1 MAYDDG
7 SSFGDGWGIA
17 HLSSMPITM
26 SYGLLLLG
34 VLILLVVLKI
44 LFAGASVSA
53 SAGARGGV

>member
-7 SSFGDGWGIA
+7 SSFTDGWGLT
-17 HLSSMPITM
+17 HLSSMPVTM

-44 LFAGASVSA
+44 LFADVSVTT
-53 SAGARGGV
+53 RGGVR